1 MENPLLRSNMADQIT
16 WLQVLNNDEL
26 EKMDVVKAYGINAFP
41 TKILLDKEG
50 KIIYRGV
57 GDDDKFDQKLKEIFN

>member
-50 KIIYRGV
+50 KIIYRG
-57 GDDDKFDQKLKEIFN
+57 E